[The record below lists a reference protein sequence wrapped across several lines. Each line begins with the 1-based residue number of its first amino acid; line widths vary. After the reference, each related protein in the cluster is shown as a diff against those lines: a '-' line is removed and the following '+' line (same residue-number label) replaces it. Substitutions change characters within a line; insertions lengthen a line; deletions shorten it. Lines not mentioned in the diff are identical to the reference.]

1 MMIKGYSPKTGAML
15 AIDKPVDWTS
25 FDVVNKI
32 RRITGIKK
40 VGHAGTLD
48 PFATGVL
55 VICLGPATKQSGE
68 LMNLPK
74 EYIAEIELG
83 RETDTMDVTG
93 KTILEKEVPELTQSS
108 IEATF
113 EALTGEVEQEVPAY
127 SAAKIKGKRM
137 YKLAREGKEM
147 PQVFK
152 KVTIEAIDLLD
163 FSEKTIRIRVLCGRG
178 TYIRTLG
185 RDIARALNT
194 AGFLK
199 TLVRTRVGDF
209 LIENA
214 QSIEEFQEQ
223 LAKSTEIVSD

>member
-1 MMIKGYSPKTGAML
+1 
-15 AIDKPVDWTS
+15 
-25 FDVVNKI
+25 
-32 RRITGIKK
+32 
-40 VGHAGTLD
+40 
-48 PFATGVL
+48 
-55 VICLGPATKQSGE
+55 
-68 LMNLPK
+68 
-74 EYIAEIELG
+74 
-83 RETDTMDVTG
+83 
-93 KTILEKEVPELTQSS
+93 
-108 IEATF
+108 
-113 EALTGEVEQEVPAY
+113 
-127 SAAKIKGKRM
+127 
-137 YKLAREGKEM
+137 M

-152 KVTIEAIDLLD
+152 KTIEAIDLLD

-209 LIENA
+209 RIENA

>member
-1 MMIKGYSPKTGAML
+1 MIKGYSPKTGAML

-55 VICLGPATKQSGE
+55 VICLGPATKQSGD

-127 SAAKIKGKRM
+127 SAAKIKGQRM

-152 KVTIEAIDLLD
+152 KVTVEAIDLLD

>member
-1 MMIKGYSPKTGAML
+1 MIKGYSPKTGAML

>member
-1 MMIKGYSPKTGAML
+1 MIKGYSPKTGAML

-127 SAAKIKGKRM
+127 SAAKIKGQRM

-152 KVTIEAIDLLD
+152 KVTVEAIDLLD

>member
-1 MMIKGYSPKTGAML
+1 MIKGYSPKTGVML
-15 AIDKPVDWTS
+15 TIDKPVDWTS

-55 VICLGPATKQSGE
+55 VICLGPATKQSGD

-93 KTILEKEVPELTQSS
+93 KTILEKEVPTLTQSA

-113 EALTGEVEQEVPAY
+113 DALTGEVEQEVPAY

-163 FSEKTIRIRVLCGRG
+163 FSEKAIRIRVLCGRG

-199 TLVRTRVGDF
+199 TLVRTRIGDF
-209 LIENA
+209 RIENA

-223 LAKSTEIVSD
+223 LIKSTEIVSD

>member
-1 MMIKGYSPKTGAML
+1 MIKGYSPKTGAML

-223 LAKSTEIVSD
+223 LAKSTETVSD

>member
-1 MMIKGYSPKTGAML
+1 MIKGYSPKTGAML

-55 VICLGPATKQSGE
+55 VICLGPATKQSGD

-152 KVTIEAIDLLD
+152 KVTVEAIDLLD

>member
-1 MMIKGYSPKTGAML
+1 MIKGYSPKTGAML

-55 VICLGPATKQSGE
+55 VICLGPATKQSGD

>member
-1 MMIKGYSPKTGAML
+1 MIKGYSPKTGAML
-15 AIDKPVDWTS
+15 TIDKPVDWTS

-55 VICLGPATKQSGE
+55 VICLGPATKQSGD

-93 KTILEKEVPELTQSS
+93 KTILEKEVPALTQSA

-113 EALTGEVEQEVPAY
+113 EAFTGEVEQEVPAY

-163 FSEKTIRIRVLCGRG
+163 FSEKAIHIRVLCGRG

-199 TLVRTRVGDF
+199 TLVRTRIGDF
-209 LIENA
+209 RIENA

>member
-1 MMIKGYSPKTGAML
+1 MIKGYSPKTGAML

-55 VICLGPATKQSGE
+55 VICLGPATKQSGD

-152 KVTIEAIDLLD
+152 KVTVEAIDLLD

-223 LAKSTEIVSD
+223 LAKSTEIVAG

>member
-1 MMIKGYSPKTGAML
+1 MIKGYSPKTGAML

-93 KTILEKEVPELTQSS
+93 KTILEKEVPELTQSA

-209 LIENA
+209 RIENA

>member
-1 MMIKGYSPKTGAML
+1 MIKGYSPKTGAML
-15 AIDKPVDWTS
+15 TIDKPVDWTS

>member
-1 MMIKGYSPKTGAML
+1 MIKGYSPKTGAML

-93 KTILEKEVPELTQSS
+93 KTILEKEVPELTQSA
-108 IEATF
+108 IEETF

>member
-1 MMIKGYSPKTGAML
+1 MIKGYSPKTGAML
-15 AIDKPVDWTS
+15 TIDKPVDWTS

-55 VICLGPATKQSGE
+55 VICLGPATKQSGD
-68 LMNLPK
+68 LMNLSK

-93 KTILEKEVPELTQSS
+93 KTILEKEAPELTRSA

-199 TLVRTRVGDF
+199 TLVRTRIGDF
-209 LIENA
+209 RIENA

>member
-1 MMIKGYSPKTGAML
+1 MIKGYSPKTGAML

-209 LIENA
+209 RIENA

>member
-1 MMIKGYSPKTGAML
+1 MIKGYSPKTGAML
-15 AIDKPVDWTS
+15 TSDKPVDWTS

>member
-1 MMIKGYSPKTGAML
+1 MIKGYSPKTGAML
-15 AIDKPVDWTS
+15 TIDKPVDWTS

-55 VICLGPATKQSGE
+55 VICLGPATKQSGD

-209 LIENA
+209 RIENA

>member
-1 MMIKGYSPKTGAML
+1 MIKGYSPKTGAML
-15 AIDKPVDWTS
+15 TIDKPVDWTS

-55 VICLGPATKQSGE
+55 VICLGPATKQSGD